1 MSIKQQKTLSV
12 TYIVVGVVMWI
23 LFAMSSGS
31 DYQSGLLCGL
41 GSGLTVV
48 GAARLVKLHRLTASA
63 EKAADYEAA
72 RKDERIRFLSDK
84 ARAVTFVIGIYLQ
97 LAVGLVAQFVF
108 GERLLCTVLC
118 GMVSVLCLV
127 YVALYYCYA
136 KKY

>member
-1 MSIKQQKTLSV
+1 MSIKHQKTLSA
-12 TYIVVGVVMWI
+12 TYIIVGVVMWI
-23 LFAMSSGS
+23 LFAMNNSG

-48 GAARLVKLHRLTASA
+48 GAARLVKLHRLTSSA

-72 RKDERIRFLSDK
+72 RKDERILFLSNK
-84 ARAVTFVIGIYLQ
+84 AKSAAFIIGIYLQ
-97 LAVGLVAQFVF
+97 LAVGLVAQFVY

-118 GMVSVLCLV
+118 GMVSVMCLL
-127 YVALYYCYA
+127 YTALYYFYV

>member
-1 MSIKQQKTLSV
+1 MSIKHQKILSV
-12 TYIVVGVVMWI
+12 TYIIVGMVMWI
-23 LFAMSSGS
+23 LFTMNNGS

-48 GAARLVKLHRLTASA
+48 GVLRLVKLHRIASSA

-72 RKDERIRFLSDK
+72 GKDERILFLSNK
-84 ARAVTFVIGIYLQ
+84 AKAVTFVVGIYLQ
-97 LAVGLVAQFVF
+97 LAVGLVAQFVY

-118 GMVSVLCLV
+118 GMVCVLCLM
-127 YVALYYCYA
+127 YVALYYFYA

>member
-1 MSIKQQKTLSV
+1 MSIKHQKTLSV
-12 TYIVVGVVMWI
+12 AYIIVGVVMWI
-23 LFAMSSGS
+23 LFAMNHSG

-48 GAARLVKLHRLTASA
+48 GAARLVKLHRLTSSA

-72 RKDERIRFLSDK
+72 GKDERILFLSNK
-84 ARAVTFVIGIYLQ
+84 AKAVTFVVGVYLQ
-97 LAVGLVAQFVF
+97 LVVGLVAQFVF

-127 YVALYYCYA
+127 CVALYYFYA